1 VTTARKDLNSNRLMS
16 YNNMERKFE
25 YLINN
30 RVIWRRDPVTDIP
43 DIETDK
49 YLFYKDGTYQCYNLF
64 RSKAKITTYRSLKWH
79 MLVLW
84 YLNPDWNKHE
94 AMDIAMYITG
104 KQNGF
109 VTFNINRWNVAR
121 LIDDLSILDLEVQPT
136 NKLRKIIF
144 KWNCG
149 LTKSEKLSI
158 VGQLIGRMNG
168 IKSSDI
174 YEAMLQI
181 NYEGDKIIISRLA
194 KMLNVTSRTIYRRM
208 DKYPALKEEKKLL
221 NTEI

>member
-1 VTTARKDLNSNRLMS
+1 
-16 YNNMERKFE
+16 MERKFD
-25 YLINN
+25 YLIDN

-49 YLFYKDGTYQCYNLF
+49 YMFYKDGTYQCYNLF

-84 YLNPDWNKHE
+84 YLNPNWDEHQ
-94 AMDIAMYITG
+94 AMDIAIWITN
-104 KQNGF
+104 KENGF

-121 LIDDLSILDLEVQPT
+121 LIYDLSIVDLEHPPT

-158 VGQLIGRMNG
+158 VGKLIGKMNG
-168 IKSSDI
+168 IDKSDI
-174 YEAMLQI
+174 YEAMTQI
-181 NYEGDKIIISRLA
+181 NYEGYKIIISKLA
-194 KMLNVTSRTIYRRM
+194 KMLNVTTRTIYRHM
-208 DKYPALKEEKKLL
+208 NDELKQEKERLNEE
-221 NTEI
+221 I

>member
-1 VTTARKDLNSNRLMS
+1 MS
-16 YNNMERKFE
+16 YNSMERRFD
-25 YLINN
+25 YLIDN

-49 YLFYKDGTYQCYNLF
+49 YMFYKDGTYQCYNLF

-84 YLNPDWNKHE
+84 YLNPDLDEHQI
-94 AMDIAMYITG
+94 MDIAMWITN
-104 KQNGF
+104 KENGF
-109 VTFNINRWNVAR
+109 ITFNINRWNVAR
-121 LIDDLSILDLEVQPT
+121 LIDDLSVVDLEHPPT

-168 IKSSDI
+168 IDKSDI
-174 YEAMLQI
+174 YEAMTQI
-181 NYEGDKIIISRLA
+181 NYEGYKIIISKLA
-194 KMLNVTSRTIYRRM
+194 KMLNVTTRTIYRHM
-208 DKYPALKEEKKLL
+208 NDELKKEKERLNEE
-221 NTEI
+221 I

>member
-1 VTTARKDLNSNRLMS
+1 MS
-16 YNNMERKFE
+16 YNSMERRFD
-25 YLINN
+25 YLIDN
-30 RVIWRRDPVTDIP
+30 RVIWRRDPITDIP

-49 YLFYKDGTYQCYNLF
+49 YMFYKDGTYQCYNLF

-84 YLNPDWNKHE
+84 YLNPDLNEHQI
-94 AMDIAMYITG
+94 MDIAMWITN
-104 KQNGF
+104 KENGF

-121 LIDDLSILDLEVQPT
+121 LIDDLSVVDLEHPPT

-158 VGQLIGRMNG
+158 VGQLIGKMNG
-168 IKSSDI
+168 IDKSDI
-174 YEAMLQI
+174 YEAMTQI
-181 NYEGDKIIISRLA
+181 NYEGYKIIISKLA
-194 KMLNVTSRTIYRRM
+194 KMLNVTTRTIYRHM
-208 DKYPALKEEKKLL
+208 NDELKKKKERLNEE
-221 NTEI
+221 I

>member
-1 VTTARKDLNSNRLMS
+1 MS
-16 YNNMERKFE
+16 YNSMERRFD
-25 YLINN
+25 YLIDN

-49 YLFYKDGTYQCYNLF
+49 YMFYKDGTYQCYNLF

-79 MLVLW
+79 ILVLW
-84 YLNPDWNKHE
+84 HLNPDLDE
-94 AMDIAMYITG
+94 RQTMDIAMWITN
-104 KQNGF
+104 KENGF

-121 LIDDLSILDLEVQPT
+121 LIDDLSVVDLEHPPT

-158 VGQLIGRMNG
+158 VGQLIGKMNG
-168 IKSSDI
+168 IDKSDI
-174 YEAMLQI
+174 YEAMTQI
-181 NYEGDKIIISRLA
+181 NYEGYKIIISKLA
-194 KMLNVTSRTIYRRM
+194 KMLNVTTRTIYRHM
-208 DKYPALKEEKKLL
+208 NDELKQEKERLNEE
-221 NTEI
+221 I

>member
-1 VTTARKDLNSNRLMS
+1 MS
-16 YNNMERKFE
+16 YNSMERRFD
-25 YLINN
+25 YLIHK
-30 RVIWRRDPVTDIP
+30 RVIWRREPVTDIP

-49 YLFYKDGTYQCYNLF
+49 YMFYKNGTYQCYNLF

-84 YLNPDWNKHE
+84 YLNPDWDEHD
-94 AMDIAMYITG
+94 AMDIAMYITD

-121 LIDDLSILDLEVQPT
+121 LIDDLSVVDLEQPPT

-158 VGQLIGRMNG
+158 VCQLIGKMNG
-168 IKSSDI
+168 IDKSDI
-174 YEAMLQI
+174 YEAMTQI
-181 NYEGDKIIISRLA
+181 NHEGYKIIISKLA
-194 KMLNVTSRTIYRRM
+194 KMLNVTPRTIYRHM
-208 DKYPALKEEKKLL
+208 NDELKQEKERLNEE
-221 NTEI
+221 I

>member
-1 VTTARKDLNSNRLMS
+1 MS
-16 YNNMERKFE
+16 YNSMERRFD
-25 YLINN
+25 YLIHK

-49 YLFYKDGTYQCYNLF
+49 YMFYKDGTYQCYNLF

-94 AMDIAMYITG
+94 ATDIAMYITD

-121 LIDDLSILDLEVQPT
+121 LIDDLSVVDLEHPPT

-158 VGQLIGRMNG
+158 VGQLIGRING
-168 IKSSDI
+168 IDKSDI
-174 YEAMLQI
+174 YEAMTQI
-181 NYEGDKIIISRLA
+181 NYEGYKIIISKLA
-194 KMLNVTSRTIYRRM
+194 KMLNVTPRTIYRHM
-208 DKYPALKEEKKLL
+208 NDELKQEKERLNEE
-221 NTEI
+221 I

>member
-1 VTTARKDLNSNRLMS
+1 MS
-16 YNNMERKFE
+16 YNSMERRFD
-25 YLINN
+25 YLIDN

-49 YLFYKDGTYQCYNLF
+49 YMFYKDGTYQCYNLF

-84 YLNPDWNKHE
+84 YLNPDLDEHKI
-94 AMDIAMYITG
+94 MDIAMWITN
-104 KQNGF
+104 KENGF
-109 VTFNINRWNVAR
+109 ITFNINRWNVAR
-121 LIDDLSILDLEVQPT
+121 LIDDLSVVDLEHPPT

-168 IKSSDI
+168 IDKSDI
-174 YEAMLQI
+174 YEAMTQI
-181 NYEGDKIIISRLA
+181 NYEGYKIIISKLA
-194 KMLNVTSRTIYRRM
+194 KMLNVTTRTIYRHM
-208 DKYPALKEEKKLL
+208 NDELKKRKKD
-221 NTEI
+221 

>member
-1 VTTARKDLNSNRLMS
+1 MS
-16 YNNMERKFE
+16 YNNMERRFD
-25 YLINN
+25 YLIDN

-49 YLFYKDGTYQCYNLF
+49 YMFYKDGTYQCYNLF

-84 YLNPDWNKHE
+84 HLNPDLDEHQI
-94 AMDIAMYITG
+94 MDIAMWITN
-104 KQNGF
+104 KENGF

-121 LIDDLSILDLEVQPT
+121 LIDDLSVVDLEHPPT

-158 VGQLIGRMNG
+158 VGQLIGKMNG
-168 IKSSDI
+168 IDKSDI
-174 YEAMLQI
+174 YEAMIQI
-181 NYEGDKIIISRLA
+181 NYEGYKIIISKLA
-194 KMLNVTSRTIYRRM
+194 KMLNVTPRTIYRHM
-208 DKYPALKEEKKLL
+208 NDELKKEKQRL

>member
-1 VTTARKDLNSNRLMS
+1 MS
-16 YNNMERKFE
+16 YNSMERRFD

-30 RVIWRRDPVTDIP
+30 RVIWRRDPITDIP

-84 YLNPDWNKHE
+84 YLNPDWDEHD
-94 AMDIAMYITG
+94 AMDIAMYITD

-121 LIDDLSILDLEVQPT
+121 LIDDLSVVDLEHPPT

-158 VGQLIGRMNG
+158 VGQLIGKMNG
-168 IKSSDI
+168 IDKSDI
-174 YEAMLQI
+174 YEAMTQI
-181 NYEGDKIIISRLA
+181 NYEGYKMIISKLA
-194 KMLNVTSRTIYRRM
+194 KMLNVTPRTIYRHM
-208 DKYPALKEEKKLL
+208 NDELKQEKQRL

>member
-1 VTTARKDLNSNRLMS
+1 MS
-16 YNNMERKFE
+16 YNNMERRFD
-25 YLINN
+25 YLIDN
-30 RVIWRRDPVTDIP
+30 RVIWRRDPITDIP

-49 YLFYKDGTYQCYNLF
+49 YLFYKSGTYQCYNLF

-84 YLNPDWNKHE
+84 YLNSDWDEYK
-94 AMDIAMYITG
+94 AMDIAMWITN
-104 KQNGF
+104 KENGF

-121 LIDDLSILDLEVQPT
+121 LIDDLSVVDLEHPPT

-158 VGQLIGRMNG
+158 VGQLIGKMNG
-168 IKSSDI
+168 IDKSDI
-174 YEAMLQI
+174 YEAMTQI
-181 NYEGDKIIISRLA
+181 NYEGYKIIISKLA
-194 KMLNVTSRTIYRRM
+194 KMLNVTTRTIYRHM
-208 DKYPALKEEKKLL
+208 NDELKQEKERL
-221 NTEI
+221 NGEI

>member
-1 VTTARKDLNSNRLMS
+1 MS
-16 YNNMERKFE
+16 YNSMERRFD
-25 YLINN
+25 YLIDN
-30 RVIWRRDPVTDIP
+30 RVIWRRDPITDIP

-49 YLFYKDGTYQCYNLF
+49 YLFYKSGTYQCYNLF

-84 YLNPDWNKHE
+84 YLNSDWDEYK
-94 AMDIAMYITG
+94 AMDIAMWITN
-104 KQNGF
+104 KENGF

-121 LIDDLSILDLEVQPT
+121 LIDDLSVVDLEHPPT

-168 IKSSDI
+168 IDKSDI
-174 YEAMLQI
+174 YEAMTQI
-181 NYEGDKIIISRLA
+181 NYEGYKIIISKLA
-194 KMLNVTSRTIYRRM
+194 KMLNVTTRTIYRHM
-208 DKYPALKEEKKLL
+208 NDELKQEKERL
-221 NTEI
+221 NGEI

>member
-1 VTTARKDLNSNRLMS
+1 MS
-16 YNNMERKFE
+16 YNSMERRFD

-30 RVIWRRDPVTDIP
+30 RVIWRRDPITDIP
-43 DIETDK
+43 NIETDK

-84 YLNPDWNKHE
+84 YLNPDWNKNK
-94 AMDIAMYITG
+94 AMDIATHITD
-104 KQNGF
+104 KNNGF
-109 VTFNINRWNVAR
+109 VTFNINKWNVAR
-121 LIDDLSILDLEVQPT
+121 LIKDLSVVDLEHPPT

-158 VGQLIGRMNG
+158 VGQLIGKMNG
-168 IKSSDI
+168 IDKSDI
-174 YEAMLQI
+174 YEAMTQI
-181 NYEGDKIIISRLA
+181 NYEGYKIIISKLA
-194 KMLNVTSRTIYRRM
+194 KMLNVTPRTIYRHM
-208 DKYPALKEEKKLL
+208 NDELKQEKQRLNEE
-221 NTEI
+221 I

>member
-1 VTTARKDLNSNRLMS
+1 
-16 YNNMERKFE
+16 MERKFD

-30 RVIWRRDPVTDIP
+30 RVIWRRDPITDIP
-43 DIETDK
+43 DIETDQ

-79 MLVLW
+79 ILVLW
-84 YLNPDWNKHE
+84 YLNPDWNEHD
-94 AMDIAMYITG
+94 AMDIAMYITN
-104 KQNGF
+104 KENGF
-109 VTFNINRWNVAR
+109 ITFNINRWNVAR
-121 LIDDLSILDLEVQPT
+121 LIDDLSVVDLEHPPT

-144 KWNCG
+144 KWDCG

-168 IKSSDI
+168 VKSSDI

-181 NYEGDKIIISRLA
+181 NYEGDRIIISRLA
-194 KMLNVTSRTIYRRM
+194 KMLNVTPRTIYRRM
-208 DKYPALKEEKKLL
+208 DKYPDLKKEKEIL
-221 NTEI
+221 NEQI

>member
-1 VTTARKDLNSNRLMS
+1 MS
-16 YNNMERKFE
+16 YNSMERRFN

-30 RVIWRRDPVTDIP
+30 RVIWRRDPITDIP

-49 YLFYKDGTYQCYNLF
+49 YLFYKSGTYQCYNLF

-84 YLNPDWNKHE
+84 HLNSDWDEHK
-94 AMDIAMYITG
+94 AMDIAMWITN
-104 KQNGF
+104 KKNGF

-121 LIDDLSILDLEVQPT
+121 LIDDLSVVDLEHPPT

-168 IKSSDI
+168 IDKSDI
-174 YEAMLQI
+174 YEAMTQI
-181 NYEGDKIIISRLA
+181 NYEGYKIIISKLA
-194 KMLNVTSRTIYRRM
+194 KMLNVTPRTIYRHM
-208 DKYPALKEEKKLL
+208 NDELKQEKQRL